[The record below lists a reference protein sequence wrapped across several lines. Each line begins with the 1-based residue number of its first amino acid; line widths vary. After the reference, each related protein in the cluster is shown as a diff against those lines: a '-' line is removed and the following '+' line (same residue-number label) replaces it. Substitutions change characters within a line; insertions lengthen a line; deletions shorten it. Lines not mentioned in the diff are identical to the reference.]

1 MNRVSIAK
9 CSSYQLEELSLALQ
23 KVLLPLGGL
32 ENFVQPGQ
40 KVFLKLNLVMKKD
53 PEVGA
58 TSHPAF
64 VEALVEKIKELK
76 AIPIIGDSP
85 GGPYTPASLRSVYK
99 GCGIENIALKTGAK
113 LNYDTSQINL
123 PHPEGKLLRT
133 ITVTKAL
140 LDADIIISLSKLK
153 THGMTLFTGA
163 VKNMFG
169 AVPGLA
175 KAEYHL
181 NMPDVEDFSNMLV
194 DVCTLIKPHLSI
206 MDAVIGMEG
215 NGPTAGTPRKI
226 GAVLASLNPFALD
239 TVATSL
245 VGIKPLTVSTIQRAQ
260 ERNLCSGKLENID
273 VVGDSLEELMIKD
286 FQLPTSSRN
295 INFFQRWKLPQPLKR
310 FLTKA
315 LTPSPSFDYQKC
327 IGCQDCV
334 RHCPPQIIK
343 MLKRKPIPDLEGCI
357 RCFCCQEL
365 CPHQAVE
372 IKRPWLNRIILGK
385 NKKRGD

>member
-1 MNRVSIAK
+1 MNRVSIVK
-9 CSSYQLEELSLALQ
+9 CPSYQPEELSLALE
-23 KVLLPLGGL
+23 KVLHPLGGL
-32 ENFVQPGQ
+32 ESFVQPRQ

-53 PEVGA
+53 PEAGA
-58 TSHPAF
+58 TSHPSF
-64 VEALVEKIKELK
+64 VEALVERIKELK
-76 AIPIIGDSP
+76 GIPIIGDSP
-85 GGPYTPASLRSVYK
+85 GGPYTPTALKNVYK
-99 GCGIENIALKTGAK
+99 GCGIEKIALKTGAI

-123 PHPEGKLLRT
+123 PHPAGKLLKN
-133 ITVTKAL
+133 ITVTRAL
-140 LDADIIISLSKLK
+140 LDADVIISLSKLK
-153 THGMTLFTGA
+153 THGMTIFTGA

-169 AVPGLA
+169 AIPGLA

-181 NMPDVEDFSNMLV
+181 NMPNLEDFSNMLV
-194 DVCTLIKPHLSI
+194 DVCTLIKPQLSI
-206 MDAVIGMEG
+206 MDAIIGMEG
-215 NGPTAGTPRKI
+215 NGPTGGNSRKI
-226 GAVLASLNPFALD
+226 GALLASSNPFALD
-239 TVATSL
+239 VVATSL

-260 ERNLCSGKLENID
+260 ERNLCSGKLQNIE

-295 INFFQRWKLPQPLKR
+295 INFFQRWKLPNSLKI

-343 MLKRKPIPDLEGCI
+343 MLNKKPIPDLEGCI

-372 IKRPWLNRIILGK
+372 IKRPWLNRLILGK
-385 NKKRGD
+385 NKERGS